1 MRFAEAQARTGLTD
15 RELAERAGSSTRTV
29 WLIKQGH
36 LPSRESVMRRLA
48 EAMGVEVDD
57 IDEFQEAKRER
68 VHKAAVRQG
77 LPPEYLAEL
86 ETQEEVFEIQFP
98 DEKFIRQSALSYL
111 RQLMEYLVRSG
122 PPEDVDRVYRDV
134 SGKATIREAARSDR
148 DTEGT

>member
-1 MRFAEAQARTGLTD
+1 MRFAEAQARSGLTD

-29 WLIKQGH
+29 WRIKQGH
-36 LPSRESVMRRLA
+36 LPTRESVMRRLA

-111 RQLMEYLVRSG
+111 RQLMEYLVHSG

-134 SGKATIREAARSDR
+134 RGGAVGRK
-148 DTEGT
+148 GQ